1 MKLSLNS
8 KQNLQSYGRTAQ
20 SVDLG
25 YARNRLASITRKYQ
39 WCKRHYPYNPLQ
51 CTFNLKTSTQTSTPK
66 PIPDV
71 VIEAQ
76 YQTIVC
82 NDGSILTSNDSG
94 NTFKINNSLLGRN
107 LQLYFVSISLT
118 GQYQTTIDINN
129 NNTGDSLFI
138 SNDYGNTWKAPSNP
152 PVLTNANAY
161 IWLATSLSGQYQLV
175 LSQFNQATASDNDLY
190 ISSDYGN
197 NWSLII
203 NTPDVPGTRICN
215 AISENG
221 NEIVLLTTRA
231 VNAYTYYSSN
241 FGASWTLQS
250 TLSGKVFFSITNS
263 ADFSVLTAGV
273 LQSNEIY
280 YSNDKGVS
288 WNLAT
293 INSPPSNPNNFLA
306 ISDSY
311 TGQYQIAASGYSYG
325 QNIYQ
330 SNLYISTNGGLTWNI
345 PTQLASLSLAN
356 AYWLSVAVS
365 ASGQYMV
372 GINTQTL
379 GSSTTGFPNGVP
391 SGPYYY
397 FTSSDYGVTWK
408 YTQLQNYPISGIA
421 LN

>member
-8 KQNLQSYGRTAQ
+8 KQNLRTYGRTAQ

-39 WCKRHYPYNPLQ
+39 WCKRHNPYNPLQ
-51 CTFNLKTSTQTSTPK
+51 CTFNLKTSTS
-66 PIPDV
+66 IPDV

-94 NTFKINNSLLGRN
+94 NTFKINNSLLGKN
-107 LQLYFVSISLT
+107 LQLYFVSVSLT

-129 NNTGDSLFI
+129 TNTGDSLFI
-138 SNDYGNTWKAPSNP
+138 SNDYGNTWKAPSSP
-152 PVLTNANAY
+152 PVLSNANAY
-161 IWLATSLSGQYQLV
+161 IWLSTALSGKYQLV
-175 LSQFNQATASDNDLY
+175 LSQFNLATASDNDLY

-197 NWSLII
+197 SWSLLN
-203 NTPDVPGTRICN
+203 NTPDLPGTRICT

-221 NEIVLLTTRA
+221 NEIVLLTIRA
-231 VNAYTYYSSN
+231 ADTYAYYSSN
-241 FGASWTLQS
+241 FGASWTPQS
-250 TLSGKVFFSITNS
+250 TLSGKVLFSIANS

-273 LQSNEIY
+273 LQTNEIY
-280 YSNDKGVS
+280 YSNNKGVT

-293 INSPPSNPNNFLA
+293 INGPPSNPNNFLT
-306 ISDSY
+306 ISNSY

-330 SNLYISTNGGLTWNI
+330 SNLYISTDSGANWNI
-345 PTQLASLSLAN
+345 PTQLTNLSLAN

-365 ASGQYMV
+365 ASGKNMV
-372 GINTQTL
+372 GINTQNL
-379 GSSTTGFPNGVP
+379 DGINVTGFPNGKP
-391 SGPYYY
+391 IGPYYY